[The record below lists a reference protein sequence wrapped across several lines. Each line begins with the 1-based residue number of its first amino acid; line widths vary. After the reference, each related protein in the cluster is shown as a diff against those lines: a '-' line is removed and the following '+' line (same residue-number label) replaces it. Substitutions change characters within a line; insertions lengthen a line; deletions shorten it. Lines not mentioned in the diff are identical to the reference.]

1 MGQTCFNQKWGASF
15 IWLIHC
21 TKSVRIWSFLVRIF
35 PHSDWRRRDTKYLSV
50 FCPNA
55 GKYRPGKLKIRTLF
69 TKWYLFTGGSDQ
81 DLFCFCFNLFNSSK
95 VIHSSNGDQLE
106 DVEVKYILLF
116 SSFEVMPQM
125 LKRRTYFSTY
135 SKSSLQFILILP
147 HSTVPLVFLP
157 KTRIQWNKAK
167 SWLKYMNKSRI
178 DS

>member
-1 MGQTCFNQKWGASF
+1 MSVFGVSWSVFSHIRTEDGEIRSIFPY
-15 IWLIHC
+15 
-21 TKSVRIWSFLVRIF
+21 SVRMRENTDQENSKYGHFSR
-35 PHSDWRRRDTKYLSV
+35 SDTFSLEV
-50 FCPNA
+50 QI
-55 GKYRPGKLKIRTLF
+55 KIYFAFALTCL
-69 TKWYLFTGGSDQ
+69 THK
-81 DLFCFCFNLFNSSK
+81 K

-178 DS
+178 NS

>member
-1 MGQTCFNQKWGASF
+1 MRSLVYLINTLHKKCPYLEFLGPYFPTFGLKTERYEVSFRILSECGKIQTRKTQNTDTFHEVIPFHWRFRSRF
-15 IWLIHC
+15 IFAFALTCLTH
-21 TKSVRIWSFLVRIF
+21 K
-35 PHSDWRRRDTKYLSV
+35 
-50 FCPNA
+50 
-55 GKYRPGKLKIRTLF
+55 
-69 TKWYLFTGGSDQ
+69 
-81 DLFCFCFNLFNSSK
+81 K